1 MFKQIRLLVVLT
13 LASVWLAGC
22 ATYGQ
27 GVKQGLDLTQQGQY
41 EQAAVAMDKALD
53 AKGNDRLLH
62 YLELGSIQHL
72 AGNYQKSNE
81 LFETAER
88 IAEDLYTKRVSEMVV
103 AAMTSPRN
111 GPYRGNEFE
120 RVYINY
126 YKALNYYLIAANAG
140 DKKSRDAALQGARI
154 EIRRIDMLLTA
165 LENEKG
171 GYQEQA
177 DKEQSMFYKLLKIF
191 EKLSG
196 EIIDKDKLVFRQDA
210 YANYMAG
217 LIYENGREYDE
228 ARVAYQKAAQLY
240 EQGYNKQYKLD
251 GDMPMQCWF
260 DTIRMMQ
267 KSGGWDNE
275 WPQLAQSK
283 LTAAKRDELKEY
295 NRNGHVVVIQHVGM
309 IPERKEMNLLMT
321 ADEMA
326 REFVIQPVLTGSEA
340 DRQEQLIWFFML
352 YADKSIIG
360 LLSSMGS
367 PDFANKLAGFATT
380 KRQGIGPMW
389 SVAEGLGL
397 MEAMKGGMRITVP
410 YFPMTHTHPAPSV
423 VSVDGKQ
430 YPMLRSENLSE
441 LALQQNIL
449 VASGE
454 IQEAMA
460 REAFKGVT
468 AQKVAG
474 ALGGGGLLNLAS
486 KLAVGATST
495 AETRNWL
502 LLPREVRIARVVL
515 PEGEH
520 QITLSNPLVTGGTYT
535 KTVNVQKG
543 EMSVWTVRS
552 FANMPLTPASK

>member
-1 MFKQIRLLVVLT
+1 
-13 LASVWLAGC
+13 
-22 ATYGQ
+22 
-27 GVKQGLDLTQQGQY
+27 
-41 EQAAVAMDKALD
+41 
-53 AKGNDRLLH
+53 
-62 YLELGSIQHL
+62 
-72 AGNYQKSNE
+72 
-81 LFETAER
+81 
-88 IAEDLYTKRVSEMVV
+88 VSEMVV
-103 AAMTSPRN
+103 SAMTNPRN

-126 YKALNYYLIAANAG
+126 YKALNYYLIAANAP
-140 DKKSRDAALQGARI
+140 DKKSRDAALEGARI

-217 LIYENGREYDE
+217 LIYENGHEYDE
-228 ARVAYQKAAQLY
+228 ARVAYQKAALLY
-240 EQGYNKQYKLD
+240 EQGYSKQYKLD

-275 WPQLAQSK
+275 WPQLAQTK
-283 LTAAKRDELKEY
+283 LTPAKRDELKDY

-321 ADEMA
+321 ADEYA

-389 SVAEGLGL
+389 SVAEGMGL

-410 YFPMTHTHPAPSV
+410 YYPMNVPRPASSV
-423 VSVDGKQ
+423 VTVEGKQ
-430 YPMLRSENLSE
+430 YPLLRSENLSQ

-449 VASGE
+449 AASGE

-474 ALGGGGLLNLAS
+474 ALGGGDLLSFAS

-502 LLPREVRIARVVL
+502 LLPQEVRITRVVL

-520 QITLSNPLVTGGTYT
+520 ELTLNNPLVSGATYR
-535 KTVNVQKG
+535 KTLKVQKG
-543 EMSVWTVRS
+543 EMSVWDVRS
-552 FANMPLTPASK
+552 FASMPLTPASK